1 MAEFLPFAGLHYD
14 PAKVNLADV
23 LCPPY
28 DVIKGTMRDEL
39 IAQSPHNIVVVELP
53 EATASGSSV
62 QGGEAEKYEAAA
74 TILAAWRAEGILV
87 QDAPAFYVYEQ
98 EFAVP
103 GSGEI
108 KKRRGVLGALRLE
121 EFGATVKPHEHTLSG
136 PKEDRL
142 KLLRATHTNTSP
154 IFSLYDDSSGWVERI
169 LEPVCNAKPLLEARD
184 ENDIVHRLWRLT
196 DDESV
201 NAIVA
206 ALRDEPIFIADGH
219 HRYETAL
226 NFRNERRKAVEE
238 AGGNWTGEELENW
251 VMMMCVST
259 SDDGLVVLPTHR
271 IAKGLSGEAVSNAVV
286 ALEEHFDVEL
296 IATESSPEV
305 QAQEL
310 MARVN
315 AESDR
320 PRLGVHIAGQSYLL
334 TLREGDSH
342 LAAMNGERSQAYNE
356 LDVSILHTLIMER
369 LLGIDAAA
377 LAAGGHVLYTIHAH
391 EAIGKVN
398 RGEGQVA
405 FLLRPTL
412 VSQVQNVAA
421 AGDKMPQ
428 KSTYFYPKLIT
439 GLVLRPV
446 TH

>member
-1 MAEFLPFAGLHYD
+1 MAEFAPFAGLHYD
-14 PAKVNLADV
+14 PTKVNVADV

-28 DVIKGTMRDEL
+28 DVIKGQMRDDL
-39 IAQSPHNIVVVELP
+39 IARSPYNIVQVELP

-74 TILAAWRAEGILV
+74 STLKQWRESGVLV
-87 QDAPAFYVYEQ
+87 KDDPAFYAYEQ

-103 GSGEI
+103 SSGEI

-121 EFGATVKPHEHTLSG
+121 EFGDTVKPHEHTLSG

-154 IFSLYDDSSGWVERI
+154 IFSLYDDSDGWVERL
-169 LEPVCNAKPLLEARD
+169 LETICDHGPLLEARD
-184 ENDIVHRLWRLT
+184 ENDIIHRLWRVT

-206 ALRDEPIFIADGH
+206 ALEDESVFIADGH

-226 NFRNERRKAVEE
+226 NYRNERRQAVE
-238 AGGNWTGEELENW
+238 ASGGTWNGSELENW

-271 IAKGLSGEAVSNAVV
+271 VATGLSTDAVSRSIES
-286 ALEEHFDVEL
+286 LEEHFEVEL
-296 IATESSPEV
+296 VATESNAEV

-315 AESDR
+315 ADSPR
-320 PRLGVHIAGQSYLL
+320 PRLGVHIAGQSYVV
-334 TLREGDSH
+334 TLREGDAYLNSME
-342 LAAMNGERSQAYNE
+342 AGRSAAYNT
-356 LDVSILHTLIMER
+356 LDVSVLHTLIMEH

-377 LAAGGHVLYTIHAH
+377 LAAGGHVAYTIDAA

-398 RGEGQVA
+398 RGEGQIA
-405 FLLRPTL
+405 FLMRPTL
-412 VSQVQNVAA
+412 VSQVQSVAA
-421 AGDKMPQ
+421 EGDKMPQ
-428 KSTYFYPKLIT
+428 KSTYFYPKVIT
-439 GLVLRPV
+439 GLVLRPLN
-446 TH
+446 